1 MISPAADLGGL
12 EFRVAIFVLGTLSR
26 LIIPRRN
33 PDINKSE
40 FFSYSIDNGR
50 WIPTAFLLSKQP
62 PCCAMVLQF
71 GWRC

>member
-33 PDINKSE
+33 PDINKCE
-40 FFSYSIDNGR
+40 FF
-50 WIPTAFLLSKQP
+50 FLLN
-62 PCCAMVLQF
+62 
-71 GWRC
+71 